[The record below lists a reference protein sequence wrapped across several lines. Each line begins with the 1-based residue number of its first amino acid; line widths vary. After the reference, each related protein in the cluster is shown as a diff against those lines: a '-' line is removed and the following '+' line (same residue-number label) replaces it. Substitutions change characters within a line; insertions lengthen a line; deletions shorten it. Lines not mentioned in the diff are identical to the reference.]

1 MEYQLKGP
9 IVTCTF
15 GLRLWLSR
23 CRALQHRTPI
33 GLWVVSIYFLKKI
46 LSNNITVQYSNKEG
60 ILYMKK
66 FFYCI

>member
-1 MEYQLKGP
+1 MELKGP
-9 IVTCTF
+9 IVTCSF
-15 GLRLWLSR
+15 GQRLWLSR

-33 GLWVVSIYFLKKI
+33 GLWVVSIYFLKNI